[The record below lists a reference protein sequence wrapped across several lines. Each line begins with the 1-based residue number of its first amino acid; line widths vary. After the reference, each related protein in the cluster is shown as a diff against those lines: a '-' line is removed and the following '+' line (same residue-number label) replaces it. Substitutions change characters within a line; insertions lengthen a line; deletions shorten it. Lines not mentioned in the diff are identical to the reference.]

1 MRATRWLSCETLA
14 VIIVVVGVVAV
25 CLIGGVQYYRSKRA
39 AAPFEGFE
47 EEARAACS
55 RCFSLSEK
63 SAGAAPYRRGKVLV
77 VEADTGEV
85 TTVIGVTMADLP
97 SEVRAISPEE
107 VGTLVCAGEV
117 QQLQVSTYQD
127 REPAYKLYREI
138 CIYDLTAEEVILFDT
153 LWGGPPPP
161 IKTEKGPKSGPDPVH
176 RELVSLLEGLPVK

>member
-1 MRATRWLSCETLA
+1 MRTTRWLSCETLA
-14 VIIVVVGVVAV
+14 IIIVVVGVVAV

-39 AAPFEGFE
+39 AAPFEGFQ
-47 EEARAACS
+47 EEARAACAQ
-55 RCFSLSEK
+55 CFLSQK
-63 SAGAAPYRRGKVLV
+63 SAGAAPYRRGRVLV
-77 VEADTGEV
+77 VQAGTGEV
-85 TTVIGVTMADLP
+85 TTVIGVTMADLLP
-97 SEVRAISPEE
+97 EVRATSPEE

-127 REPAYKLYREI
+127 GEPAYKLYREI